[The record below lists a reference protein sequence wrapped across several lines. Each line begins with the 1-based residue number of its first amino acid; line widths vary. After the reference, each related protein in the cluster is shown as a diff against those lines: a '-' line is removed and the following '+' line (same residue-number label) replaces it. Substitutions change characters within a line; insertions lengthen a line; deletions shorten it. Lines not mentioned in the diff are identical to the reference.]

1 MAFLLVFYI
10 ISVIIY
16 ILYIIKVKI
25 KKYHMVAVALAQSRM
40 PLQQFLLFSPARF
53 AAVISLFE
61 LMYEVDTVW

>member
-10 ISVIIY
+10 INVIIY

-25 KKYHMVAVALAQSRM
+25 KQYHMVAVALGQSRT

-61 LMYEVDTVW
+61 LMYEVDAVW